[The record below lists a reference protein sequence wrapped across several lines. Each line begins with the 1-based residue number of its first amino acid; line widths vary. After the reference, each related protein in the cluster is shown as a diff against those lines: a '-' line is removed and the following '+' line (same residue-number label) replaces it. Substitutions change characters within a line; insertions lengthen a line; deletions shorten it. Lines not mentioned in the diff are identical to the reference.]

1 MALRPL
7 APEPY
12 HMNNCHQWSKF
23 HDIQEYRIRH
33 QNNFGCNICLLGF
46 SFIPFL
52 HKNCR
57 TRERYAFASCHNCGF
72 SVCNLIIDFLPAQPG
87 ELSEICRKPKLYIPG
102 MYTIKTLVDFCLLAD
117 WAVRAVLKMSAILIK
132 YPNCE
137 VFSSYFHGQNK
148 ETIWVFVHCSVHTK
162 KLINIKVR
170 KLTILANRSRALKS
184 RGS

>member
-23 HDIQEYRIRH
+23 HDIQEYRIRL

-102 MYTIKTLVDFCLLAD
+102 MYTIKTQMNLVDFCLLAD

-132 YPNCE
+132 YPNCFFFI
-137 VFSSYFHGQNK
+137 FSWAKQGDNLSFCAS
-148 ETIWVFVHCSVHTK
+148 T
-162 KLINIKVR
+162 L
-170 KLTILANRSRALKS
+170 
-184 RGS
+184 